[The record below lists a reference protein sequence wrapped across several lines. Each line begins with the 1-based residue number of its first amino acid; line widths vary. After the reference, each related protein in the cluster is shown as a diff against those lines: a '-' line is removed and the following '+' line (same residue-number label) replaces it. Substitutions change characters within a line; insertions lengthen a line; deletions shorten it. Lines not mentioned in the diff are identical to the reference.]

1 MASEAVELLIP
12 IEVYLAAGIHI
23 GTHVKTKDMKPYI
36 YRVRPDGLYVLDV
49 RKTDEKIRIA
59 AKMIARYP
67 ANKVVAVS
75 ARQYGFRPVEK
86 FCSLTGAIPVV
97 GRFIPGTLTNP
108 KLSTYLEPELLVVTD
123 PRADRQAVLEAAEV
137 GIPIVG
143 FCDTDNRAEFLDL
156 IIPINNKGKKALA
169 LAYWI
174 LTRQVLR
181 ERGELAATADLPVSL
196 DEFESKLEEER
207 AV

>member
-1 MASEAVELLIP
+1 M
-12 IEVYLAAGIHI
+12 
-23 GTHVKTKDMKPYI
+23 
-36 YRVRPDGLYVLDV
+36 
-49 RKTDEKIRIA
+49 
-59 AKMIARYP
+59 
-67 ANKVVAVS
+67 
-75 ARQYGFRPVEK
+75 
-86 FCSLTGAIPVV
+86 
-97 GRFIPGTLTNP
+97 
-108 KLSTYLEPELLVVTD
+108 VTD

-181 ERGELAATADLPVSL
+181 ERGELAATADLSVSL

>member
-49 RKTDEKIRIA
+49 RKTDEKIRVA

-108 KLSTYLEPELLVVTD
+108 KLPTYLEPELLVVTD

>member
-67 ANKVVAVS
+67 PNKVVAVS

-86 FCSLTGAIPVV
+86 FCSLTGAIPVT
-97 GRFIPGTLTNP
+97 GRFIPGTFTNP
-108 KLSTYLEPELLVVTD
+108 KLPTYLEPELLIVTD

-137 GIPIVG
+137 GIPIIG
-143 FCDTDNRAEFLDL
+143 FCDTDNRADFLDL

-181 ERGELAATADLPVSL
+181 ERGELAPTADLPVSL